1 MPKTRIITGMNPKA
15 SFGNRFRSKLRGI
28 KPSAARDNST
38 CKLQCTVFLKLG
50 SHYNLPIPLRFAFG
64 IGVSTIRYALI
75 LFLLLPL
82 ITFAETQE
90 IKEYK
95 VIKGDTLW
103 DISKKELND
112 PFMWPRIWKENSWI
126 ANPHWIYPD
135 QMIKIPLYLIQE
147 KKRAAE
153 VTPKST
159 EESQAPT
166 IVAEQRY
173 KRIKGIVLYD
183 GTVIEGQ
190 ILFMSADILK
200 IRTKDGNTSS
210 YSFIKEVQSFIKE

>member
-1 MPKTRIITGMNPKA
+1 MSKTRT
-15 SFGNRFRSKLRGI
+15 LRY
-28 KPSAARDNST
+28 T
-38 CKLQCTVFLKLG
+38 
-50 SHYNLPIPLRFAFG
+50 
-64 IGVSTIRYALI
+64 LI
-75 LFLLLPL
+75 VFLLLPL

-103 DISKKELND
+103 DISKKEMND

-135 QMIKIPLYLIQE
+135 QIIKIPLYLIQE
-147 KKRAAE
+147 EKREAE

-159 EESQAPT
+159 EEVTLKPTEKSQAPA
-166 IVAEQRY
+166 IVAERQY
-173 KRIKGIVLYD
+173 KGITGIVLYD

-190 ILFMSADILK
+190 IIFMSADIVKL
-200 IRTKDGNTSS
+200 RTKDGKISS
-210 YSFIKEVQSFIKE
+210 YSFMKEVQYFITE

>member
-1 MPKTRIITGMNPKA
+1 MTKTRII
-15 SFGNRFRSKLRGI
+15 RYVLI
-28 KPSAARDNST
+28 
-38 CKLQCTVFLKLG
+38 VFL
-50 SHYNLPIPLRFAFG
+50 F
-64 IGVSTIRYALI
+64 
-75 LFLLLPL
+75 LPL
-82 ITFAETQE
+82 ITFAETKE

-147 KKRAAE
+147 EKRAAE

-159 EESQAPT
+159 EESQAPAV
-166 IVAEQRY
+166 VAEQQY
-173 KRIKGIVLYD
+173 KGITGIVLYD

-190 ILFMSADILK
+190 IIFMSADIVK

>member
-1 MPKTRIITGMNPKA
+1 MPKIRIM
-15 SFGNRFRSKLRGI
+15 
-28 KPSAARDNST
+28 
-38 CKLQCTVFLKLG
+38 
-50 SHYNLPIPLRFAFG
+50 
-64 IGVSTIRYALI
+64 RYALI
-75 LFLLLPL
+75 VFLLLPL

-135 QMIKIPLYLIQE
+135 QMIKIPLYFIQE
-147 KKRAAE
+147 EKRAAE

-159 EESQAPT
+159 EEVTQKPA
-166 IVAEQRY
+166 IVAEQQY
-173 KRIKGIVLYD
+173 KGITGIVLYD

-190 ILFMSADILK
+190 ILFMSADIVK

>member
-1 MPKTRIITGMNPKA
+1 MLKTRI
-15 SFGNRFRSKLRGI
+15 
-28 KPSAARDNST
+28 
-38 CKLQCTVFLKLG
+38 
-50 SHYNLPIPLRFAFG
+50 
-64 IGVSTIRYALI
+64 IRYALI
-75 LFLLLPL
+75 VFLFLPL

-147 KKRAAE
+147 EKRDEE

-159 EESQAPT
+159 EEVTLKSTEESQKPA

-173 KRIKGIVLYD
+173 KGIKGIVLMD
-183 GTVIEGQ
+183 GSVIEGQ
-190 ILFMSADILK
+190 ILFMSADIVK
-200 IRTKDGNTSS
+200 IRTKDGNISS
-210 YSFIKEVQSFIKE
+210 YSFIKEVQYFITE

>member
-1 MPKTRIITGMNPKA
+1 MLKTRI
-15 SFGNRFRSKLRGI
+15 
-28 KPSAARDNST
+28 
-38 CKLQCTVFLKLG
+38 
-50 SHYNLPIPLRFAFG
+50 
-64 IGVSTIRYALI
+64 IRYALI
-75 LFLLLPL
+75 VFLFLPL

-147 KKRAAE
+147 EKSEEMVTLKPAE
-153 VTPKST
+153 KSQ
-159 EESQAPT
+159 EPV
-166 IVAEQRY
+166 IVAEQQY
-173 KRIKGIVLYD
+173 KGITGIALYD

-190 ILFMSADILK
+190 IIFMSADIVK

>member
-1 MPKTRIITGMNPKA
+1 MPKTRII
-15 SFGNRFRSKLRGI
+15 
-28 KPSAARDNST
+28 
-38 CKLQCTVFLKLG
+38 
-50 SHYNLPIPLRFAFG
+50 
-64 IGVSTIRYALI
+64 RYALI
-75 LFLLLPL
+75 VFLLLPL

-112 PFMWPRIWKENSWI
+112 PFMWPKIWKENSWI

-147 KKRAAE
+147 EKRAAE
-153 VTPKST
+153 VAPKST
-159 EESQAPT
+159 EGFQAPA

-173 KRIKGIVLYD
+173 KGITGIVLYD

-190 ILFMSADILK
+190 IIFMSADIVK

>member
-28 KPSAARDNST
+28 KPSAARDCST
-38 CKLQCTVFLKLG
+38 YQ
-50 SHYNLPIPLRFAFG
+50 IPLRFAFG

-75 LFLLLPL
+75 VFLLLPL

-147 KKRAAE
+147 EKRE
-153 VTPKST
+153 EKVTPKST
-159 EESQAPT
+159 EEVTLKPTEESQAPV
-166 IVAEQRY
+166 IVAEQQY
-173 KRIKGIVLYD
+173 KGITGIVLYD

-190 ILFMSADILK
+190 IIFMSADIIK
-200 IRTKDGNTSS
+200 IRTKDGNTLS

>member
-1 MPKTRIITGMNPKA
+1 MPKTRIIK
-15 SFGNRFRSKLRGI
+15 
-28 KPSAARDNST
+28 
-38 CKLQCTVFLKLG
+38 
-50 SHYNLPIPLRFAFG
+50 
-64 IGVSTIRYALI
+64 YALI
-75 LFLLLPL
+75 VFLLLPL
-82 ITFAETQE
+82 ITFAETRE

-112 PFMWPRIWKENSWI
+112 PFLWPRIWKENSWI

-147 KKRAAE
+147 EKRE
-153 VTPKST
+153 EKVTPKYTEEVTLKPT
-159 EESQAPT
+159 EESQAPA
-166 IVAEQRY
+166 IVSEQQY
-173 KRIKGIVLYD
+173 KGITGIVLYD

-190 ILFMSADILK
+190 IIFMSADIVK

>member
-1 MPKTRIITGMNPKA
+1 LEFHKIGGSYQSSIFLAVLIISVPFKPRQKKRRRTIMTKTRII
-15 SFGNRFRSKLRGI
+15 RYVLI
-28 KPSAARDNST
+28 
-38 CKLQCTVFLKLG
+38 VFL
-50 SHYNLPIPLRFAFG
+50 F
-64 IGVSTIRYALI
+64 
-75 LFLLLPL
+75 LPL
-82 ITFAETQE
+82 ITFAETKE

-135 QMIKIPLYLIQE
+135 QMIKIPLYLNQE
-147 KKRAAE
+147 EKRAAE

-159 EESQAPT
+159 EETTLKSTEESQASA
-166 IVAEQRY
+166 VVSEQQY
-173 KRIKGIVLYD
+173 KGIMGIVLYD

-190 ILFMSADILK
+190 IIFMSADIVK

>member
-1 MPKTRIITGMNPKA
+1 MQKTRIIK
-15 SFGNRFRSKLRGI
+15 F
-28 KPSAARDNST
+28 
-38 CKLQCTVFLKLG
+38 
-50 SHYNLPIPLRFAFG
+50 
-64 IGVSTIRYALI
+64 ALI
-75 LFLLLPL
+75 VFLLLPL

-95 VIKGDTLW
+95 IIKGDTLW

-112 PFMWPRIWKENSWI
+112 PFMWPRIWKENSRI
-126 ANPHWIYPD
+126 TNPHWIYPD

-147 KKRAAE
+147 EKREAK
-153 VTPKST
+153 VKPKST
-159 EESQAPT
+159 EEVTLKPTEESQKPA
-166 IVAEQRY
+166 IVAEQQY
-173 KRIKGIVLYD
+173 KGITGIVLYD

-190 ILFMSADILK
+190 IIFMSADIIK

>member
-1 MPKTRIITGMNPKA
+1 MPKTRII
-15 SFGNRFRSKLRGI
+15 
-28 KPSAARDNST
+28 
-38 CKLQCTVFLKLG
+38 
-50 SHYNLPIPLRFAFG
+50 
-64 IGVSTIRYALI
+64 RYALI
-75 LFLLLPL
+75 VFLFLPL
-82 ITFAETQE
+82 ITFAETKE

-147 KKRAAE
+147 EKRAAE

-159 EESQAPT
+159 EETTLKSTEESQAPAV
-166 IVAEQRY
+166 VAEQQY
-173 KRIKGIVLYD
+173 KGITGIVLYD

-190 ILFMSADILK
+190 ILFMSADIVK